1 MLTGTNKCGG
11 EDVKLSER
19 KEKILASIVEYY
31 IATGE
36 PVGSK
41 TLLEHSPLSVSSAT
55 VRNEMAELSALG
67 FIEQPHTSSGR
78 VPSQLGYRYYVDN
91 LMNSY
96 ELPVQEKR
104 LIESRILSASGE
116 PQQILEQAGQ
126 VLAEITNCA
135 VVSTT
140 PCDEHAVIRRVEL
153 VPIGTR
159 TAMMIMLS
167 SSGILKS
174 KVCKL
179 DCELSLDIIE
189 LFYNVVSKNFIG
201 KSAEEVSVAMIQTLA
216 LSLGSKSLVVSPL
229 LITLSDLAQMTE
241 QTQLLLQG
249 QSNLLNYTDYGNAYE
264 IMEFLRRSDPLTSF
278 FSSRKNADAPRILIG
293 KENQFR
299 ELQDSSVIFSNY
311 SVSGKESGTLGLIG
325 PTRIDYARLIPSL
338 KYLTEIVGSIMS
350 DTLEE

>member
-1 MLTGTNKCGG
+1 M
-11 EDVKLSER
+11 KLSER
-19 KEKILASIVEYY
+19 KERILASIVEYY

-41 TLLEHSPLSVSSAT
+41 TLLEHSDLAVSSAT
-55 VRNEMAELSALG
+55 VRNEMAELAALG
-67 FIEQPHTSSGR
+67 YIEQPHTSAGR

-91 LMNSY
+91 LMSQY
-96 ELPVQEKR
+96 ELPLQEKR
-104 LIESRILSASGE
+104 LIESRILGASGE

-153 VPIGTR
+153 VPLGTR

-174 KVCKL
+174 KVCRT
-179 DCELSLDIIE
+179 DCELSMDIIE
-189 LFYNVVSKNFIG
+189 IFYNVVSQNFIG
-201 KSAEEVSVAMIQTLA
+201 KSAEEVTIAMIQTLA
-216 LSLGSKSLVVSPL
+216 LSLGSKSLAMSPL
-229 LITLSDLAQMTE
+229 LVTLSDLAQMTE
-241 QTQLLLQG
+241 QTQLLLEG
-249 QSNLLNYTDYGNAYE
+249 QSNLLNYTDYSNAYE
-264 IMEFLRRSDPLTSF
+264 IMEFLRQSDPLTTL
-278 FSSRKNADAPRILIG
+278 FSSKKNTGSPSILIG

-299 ELQDSSVIFSNY
+299 ELQDSSMIFSKYN
-311 SVSGKESGTLGLIG
+311 VSGKESGTLGIIG

-338 KYLTEIVGSIMS
+338 KYLTEIVGNIMS
-350 DTLEE
+350 DTLED

>member
-1 MLTGTNKCGG
+1 M
-11 EDVKLSER
+11 KLSER
-19 KEKILASIVEYY
+19 KERILASIVEYY

-41 TLLEHSPLSVSSAT
+41 TLLEHSDLSVSSAT

-67 FIEQPHTSSGR
+67 YIEQPHTSAGR
-78 VPSQLGYRYYVDN
+78 IPSQLGYRYYVDN
-91 LMNSY
+91 LMSQY
-96 ELPVQEKR
+96 ELPLQEKR
-104 LIESRILSASGE
+104 LIESRILGSSGE

-153 VPIGTR
+153 VPLGNR

-174 KVCKL
+174 KVCRTE
-179 DCELSLDIIE
+179 CELSLELIE
-189 LFYNVVSKNFIG
+189 MFYNVVSQHFIG
-201 KSAEEVSVAMIQTLA
+201 KSAEEVTIAMIQTLA
-216 LSLGSKSLVVSPL
+216 LSLGSKSLAMSPL

-241 QTQLLLQG
+241 QTQLLLEG
-249 QSNLLNYTDYGNAYE
+249 QSNLLNYTDYSNVYE
-264 IMEFLRRSDPLTSF
+264 IMEFLRQSDPLTTL
-278 FSSRKNADAPRILIG
+278 FSSKKNTGSPSILIG

-299 ELQDSSVIFSNY
+299 ELQDSSMIFSKYN
-311 SVSGKESGTLGLIG
+311 VSGKESGTLGIIG

-338 KYLTEIVGSIMS
+338 KYLTEIVGNIMS
-350 DTLEE
+350 DTLED

>member
-1 MLTGTNKCGG
+1 M
-11 EDVKLSER
+11 KLSER

-41 TLLEHSPLSVSSAT
+41 TLLEHSDLSVSSAT
-55 VRNEMAELSALG
+55 VRNEMAELSLMG
-67 FIEQPHTSSGR
+67 FIEQPHTSAGR

-91 LMNSY
+91 LMNQY
-96 ELPVQEKR
+96 ELPIQEKR
-104 LIESRILSASGE
+104 LIESRILGASGE

-174 KVCKL
+174 KVCRT
-179 DCELSLDIIE
+179 DCELSLDLIE
-189 LFYNVVSKNFIG
+189 MFYNVVSKHFIG
-201 KSAEEVSVAMIQTLA
+201 KSAEEVSIAMIQTLA
-216 LSLGSKSLVVSPL
+216 LSLGSKSLSMSPL

-241 QTQLLLQG
+241 QTQLLLEG
-249 QSNLLNYTDYGNAYE
+249 QSNLLNYTDYPNAYE
-264 IMEFLRRSDPLTSF
+264 LMEFLRQSEPLTSL
-278 FSSRKNADAPRILIG
+278 FSSKKKADAPNILIG

-311 SVSGKESGTLGLIG
+311 NISGKESGTLGLIG

-338 KYLTEIVGSIMS
+338 KYLTEIVGNLMS
-350 DTLEE
+350 DVLED

>member
-1 MLTGTNKCGG
+1 M
-11 EDVKLSER
+11 KLSER
-19 KEKILASIVEYY
+19 KERILASIVEYY

-41 TLLEHSPLSVSSAT
+41 TLLEHSDLSVSSAT

-67 FIEQPHTSSGR
+67 YIEQPHTSAGR

-91 LMNSY
+91 LMSQY
-96 ELPVQEKR
+96 ELPLQEKR
-104 LIESRILSASGE
+104 LIESRILGSSGE

-153 VPIGTR
+153 VPLGTR

-174 KVCKL
+174 KVCRT
-179 DCELSLDIIE
+179 DCELSMDIIE
-189 LFYNVVSKNFIG
+189 MFYNVVSQNFIG
-201 KSAEEVSVAMIQTLA
+201 KSAEEVTIAMIQTLA
-216 LSLGSKSLVVSPL
+216 LSLGSKSLAMSPL
-229 LITLSDLAQMTE
+229 LVTLSDLAQMTE
-241 QTQLLLQG
+241 QTQLLLVG
-249 QSNLLNYTDYGNAYE
+249 QSNLLNYTDYSNAYE
-264 IMEFLRRSDPLTSF
+264 IMEFLRQSDPLTTL
-278 FSSRKNADAPRILIG
+278 FSSKKNTGSPSILIG

-299 ELQDSSVIFSNY
+299 ELQDSSMIFSKYN
-311 SVSGKESGTLGLIG
+311 VSGKESGTLGIIG

-338 KYLTEIVGSIMS
+338 KYLTEIVGNIMS
-350 DTLEE
+350 DTLED

>member
-1 MLTGTNKCGG
+1 M
-11 EDVKLSER
+11 KLSER
-19 KEKILASIVEYY
+19 KERILASIVEYY

-41 TLLEHSPLSVSSAT
+41 TLLEHSDLSVSSAT

-67 FIEQPHTSSGR
+67 YIEQPHTSAGR
-78 VPSQLGYRYYVDN
+78 IPSQLGYRYYVDN
-91 LMNSY
+91 LMSQY
-96 ELPVQEKR
+96 ELPLQEKR
-104 LIESRILSASGE
+104 LIESRILGSSGE

-153 VPIGTR
+153 VPLGNR

-174 KVCKL
+174 KVCRTE
-179 DCELSLDIIE
+179 CELSLELIE
-189 LFYNVVSKNFIG
+189 MFYNVVSQHFIG
-201 KSAEEVSVAMIQTLA
+201 KSAEEVTIAMIQTLA
-216 LSLGSKSLVVSPL
+216 LSLGSKSLAMSPL

-241 QTQLLLQG
+241 QTQLLLEG
-249 QSNLLNYTDYGNAYE
+249 QSNLLNYTDYSNAYE
-264 IMEFLRRSDPLTSF
+264 IMEFLRQSDPLTTL
-278 FSSRKNADAPRILIG
+278 FSSKKNTGSPSILIG

-299 ELQDSSVIFSNY
+299 ELQDSSMIFSKYN
-311 SVSGKESGTLGLIG
+311 VSGKESGTLGIIG

-338 KYLTEIVGSIMS
+338 KYLTEIVGNIMS
-350 DTLEE
+350 DTLED

>member
-1 MLTGTNKCGG
+1 M
-11 EDVKLSER
+11 KLSER
-19 KEKILASIVEYY
+19 KERILASIVEYY

-41 TLLEHSPLSVSSAT
+41 TLLEHSDLAVSSAT
-55 VRNEMAELSALG
+55 VRNEMAELAALG
-67 FIEQPHTSSGR
+67 YIEQPHTSAGR

-91 LMNSY
+91 LMSQY
-96 ELPVQEKR
+96 ELPLQEKR
-104 LIESRILSASGE
+104 LIESRILGASGE

-153 VPIGTR
+153 VPLGTR

-174 KVCKL
+174 KVCRT
-179 DCELSLDIIE
+179 DCELSMDIIE
-189 LFYNVVSKNFIG
+189 IFYNVVSQNFIG
-201 KSAEEVSVAMIQTLA
+201 KSAEEVTIAMIQTLA
-216 LSLGSKSLVVSPL
+216 LSLGSKSLAMSPL
-229 LITLSDLAQMTE
+229 LVTLSDLAQMTE
-241 QTQLLLQG
+241 QTQLLLVG
-249 QSNLLNYTDYGNAYE
+249 QSNLLNYTDYSNAYE
-264 IMEFLRRSDPLTSF
+264 IMEFLRQSDPLTTL
-278 FSSRKNADAPRILIG
+278 FSSKKNTGSPSILIG

-299 ELQDSSVIFSNY
+299 ELQDSSMIFSKYN
-311 SVSGKESGTLGLIG
+311 VSGKESGTLGIIG

-338 KYLTEIVGSIMS
+338 KYLTEIVGNIMS
-350 DTLEE
+350 DTLED

>member
-1 MLTGTNKCGG
+1 M
-11 EDVKLSER
+11 KLSER

-91 LMNSY
+91 LMNLY
-96 ELPVQEKR
+96 ELPLQEKR
-104 LIESRILSASGE
+104 LIESRILGASGE

-140 PCDEHAVIRRVEL
+140 PCDENAVIRRVEL

-179 DCELSLDIIE
+179 DCELSLNLIE

-201 KSAEEVSVAMIQTLA
+201 KSAGEVSTAMLQTIA
-216 LSLGSKSLVVSPL
+216 LSLGSNSLAISPL

-241 QTQLLLQG
+241 QTQLILQG
-249 QSNLLNYTDYGNAYE
+249 QSNLLSFSDYSNAYE
-264 IMEFLRRSDPLTSF
+264 IMEFLRQADPLSSF
-278 FSSRKNADAPRILIG
+278 FSSKKNAEVPKILIG

-299 ELQDSSVIFSNY
+299 ELRDSSVIFSGY
-311 SVSGKESGTLGLIG
+311 KVGGKESGTLALIG

-338 KYLTEIVGSIMS
+338 KYLTEIVGNIMS
-350 DTLEE
+350 DTLED

>member
-1 MLTGTNKCGG
+1 M
-11 EDVKLSER
+11 KLSER
-19 KEKILASIVEYY
+19 KERILASIVEYY

-41 TLLEHSPLSVSSAT
+41 TLLEHSDLAVSSAT

-67 FIEQPHTSSGR
+67 YIEQPHTSAGR

-91 LMNSY
+91 LMSQY
-96 ELPVQEKR
+96 ELPLQEKR
-104 LIESRILSASGE
+104 LIESRILGSSGE

-153 VPIGTR
+153 VPLGAR

-174 KVCKL
+174 KVCRTE
-179 DCELSLDIIE
+179 CELSMDIIE
-189 LFYNVVSKNFIG
+189 MFYNVVSQNFIG
-201 KSAEEVSVAMIQTLA
+201 KSAEEVTIAMIQTLA
-216 LSLGSKSLVVSPL
+216 LSLGSKSLAMSPL
-229 LITLSDLAQMTE
+229 LVTLSDLAQMTE
-241 QTQLLLQG
+241 QTQLLLEG
-249 QSNLLNYTDYGNAYE
+249 QSNLLNYTDYSNAYE
-264 IMEFLRRSDPLTSF
+264 IMEFLRQSDPLTTL
-278 FSSRKNADAPRILIG
+278 FSSKKNTGSPSILIG

-299 ELQDSSVIFSNY
+299 ELQDSSMIFSKYN
-311 SVSGKESGTLGLIG
+311 VSGKESGTLGIIG

-338 KYLTEIVGSIMS
+338 KYLTEIVGNIMS
-350 DTLEE
+350 DTLED

>member
-1 MLTGTNKCGG
+1 M
-11 EDVKLSER
+11 KLSER
-19 KEKILASIVEYY
+19 KERILASIVEYY

-41 TLLEHSPLSVSSAT
+41 TLLEHSDLAVSSAT

-67 FIEQPHTSSGR
+67 FIEQPHTSAGR
-78 VPSQLGYRYYVDN
+78 IPSQLGYRYYVDN
-91 LMNSY
+91 LMSQY
-96 ELPVQEKR
+96 ELPLQEKR
-104 LIESRILSASGE
+104 LIESRILGASGE

-153 VPIGTR
+153 VPLGTR

-174 KVCKL
+174 KVCRT
-179 DCELSLDIIE
+179 DCELSMDIIE
-189 LFYNVVSKNFIG
+189 MFYNVVSQNFIG
-201 KSAEEVSVAMIQTLA
+201 KSAEEVTIARIQTLA
-216 LSLGSKSLVVSPL
+216 LSLGSKSLAMSPL
-229 LITLSDLAQMTE
+229 LVTLSDLAQMTE
-241 QTQLLLQG
+241 QTQLLLEG
-249 QSNLLNYTDYGNAYE
+249 QSNLLNYTDYSNAYE
-264 IMEFLRRSDPLTSF
+264 IMEFLRQSDPLTTL
-278 FSSRKNADAPRILIG
+278 FSSKKNTGSPSIVIG

-299 ELQDSSVIFSNY
+299 ELQDSSMIFSKYN
-311 SVSGKESGTLGLIG
+311 VSGKESGTLGIIG

-338 KYLTEIVGSIMS
+338 KYLTEIVGNIMS
-350 DTLEE
+350 DTLED

>member
-1 MLTGTNKCGG
+1 M
-11 EDVKLSER
+11 KLSER
-19 KEKILASIVEYY
+19 KERILASIVEYY

-41 TLLEHSPLSVSSAT
+41 TLLEHSDLSVSSAT
-55 VRNEMAELSALG
+55 VRNEMAELAALG
-67 FIEQPHTSSGR
+67 YIEQPHTSAGR

-91 LMNSY
+91 LMSQY
-96 ELPVQEKR
+96 ELPLQEKR
-104 LIESRILSASGE
+104 LIESRILGASGE

-153 VPIGTR
+153 VPLGTR

-174 KVCKL
+174 KVCRT
-179 DCELSLDIIE
+179 DCELSMDIIE
-189 LFYNVVSKNFIG
+189 MFYNVVSQNFIG
-201 KSAEEVSVAMIQTLA
+201 KSAEEVTIAMIQTLA
-216 LSLGSKSLVVSPL
+216 LSLGSKSLAMSPL
-229 LITLSDLAQMTE
+229 LVTLSDLAQMTE
-241 QTQLLLQG
+241 QTQLLLVG
-249 QSNLLNYTDYGNAYE
+249 QSNLLNYTDYSNAYE
-264 IMEFLRRSDPLTSF
+264 IMEFLRQSDPLTTL
-278 FSSRKNADAPRILIG
+278 FSSKKNTGSPSIVIG

-299 ELQDSSVIFSNY
+299 ELQDSSMIFSKYN
-311 SVSGKESGTLGLIG
+311 VSGKESGTLGIIG

-338 KYLTEIVGSIMS
+338 KYLTEIVGNIMS
-350 DTLEE
+350 DTLED

>member
-1 MLTGTNKCGG
+1 M
-11 EDVKLSER
+11 KLSER

-41 TLLEHSPLSVSSAT
+41 TLLEHSDLSVSSAT
-55 VRNEMAELSALG
+55 VRNEMAELAMMG
-67 FIEQPHTSSGR
+67 FIEQPHTSAGR
-78 VPSQLGYRYYVDN
+78 VPSQLGYRYYVDH
-91 LMNSY
+91 LMNQY
-96 ELPVQEKR
+96 ELPLQEKR
-104 LIESRILSASGE
+104 LIEARILGASGE

-174 KVCKL
+174 KVCRT
-179 DCELSLDIIE
+179 DCELSLDLIE
-189 LFYNVVSKNFIG
+189 MFYNVVSQHFIG

-216 LSLGSKSLVVSPL
+216 MSLGSRSLAMSPL

-241 QTQLLLQG
+241 QTQLLLEG
-249 QSNLLNYTDYGNAYE
+249 QSNLLNYTDYPNAYE
-264 IMEFLRRSDPLTSF
+264 LMEFLRQSEPITSL
-278 FSSRKNADAPRILIG
+278 FSSRKKVGVPNILIG

-299 ELQDSSVIFSNY
+299 ELQDSSLIFSNY
-311 SVSGKESGTLGLIG
+311 NVSGKESGTLGLIG

-338 KYLTEIVGSIMS
+338 KYLTELVGNLMS
-350 DTLEE
+350 DVLED

>member
-1 MLTGTNKCGG
+1 M
-11 EDVKLSER
+11 KLSER
-19 KEKILASIVEYY
+19 KERILANIVEYY

-41 TLLEHSPLSVSSAT
+41 TLLEHSDLSVSSAT

-67 FIEQPHTSSGR
+67 YIEQPHTSAGR
-78 VPSQLGYRYYVDN
+78 IPSQLGYRYYVDN
-91 LMNSY
+91 LMSQY
-96 ELPVQEKR
+96 ELPLQEKR
-104 LIESRILSASGE
+104 LIESRILGSSGE

-153 VPIGTR
+153 VPLGNR

-174 KVCKL
+174 KVCRTE
-179 DCELSLDIIE
+179 CELSLELIE
-189 LFYNVVSKNFIG
+189 MFYNVVSQHFIG
-201 KSAEEVSVAMIQTLA
+201 KSAEEVTIAMIQTLA
-216 LSLGSKSLVVSPL
+216 LSLGSKSLAMSPL
-229 LITLSDLAQMTE
+229 LVTLSDLAQMTE
-241 QTQLLLQG
+241 QTQLLLEG
-249 QSNLLNYTDYGNAYE
+249 QSNLLNYTDYSNAYE
-264 IMEFLRRSDPLTSF
+264 IMEFLRQSDPLTTL
-278 FSSRKNADAPRILIG
+278 FSSKKNTGSPSILIG

-299 ELQDSSVIFSNY
+299 ELQDSSMIFSKYN
-311 SVSGKESGTLGLIG
+311 VSGKESGTLGIIG

-338 KYLTEIVGSIMS
+338 KYLTEIVGNIMS
-350 DTLEE
+350 DTLED

>member
-1 MLTGTNKCGG
+1 MR
-11 EDVKLSER
+11 LSER
-19 KEKILASIVEYY
+19 KERILANIVEYY

-41 TLLEHSPLSVSSAT
+41 TLLEHSDLSVSSAT

-67 FIEQPHTSSGR
+67 YIEQPHTSAGR

-91 LMNSY
+91 LMSQY
-96 ELPVQEKR
+96 ELPLQEKR
-104 LIESRILSASGE
+104 LIESRILGSSGE

-153 VPIGTR
+153 VPLGTR

-174 KVCKL
+174 KVCRT
-179 DCELSLDIIE
+179 DCELSMDIIE
-189 LFYNVVSKNFIG
+189 MFYNVVSQNFIG
-201 KSAEEVSVAMIQTLA
+201 KSAEEVTIAMIQTLA
-216 LSLGSKSLVVSPL
+216 LSLGSKSLAMSPL
-229 LITLSDLAQMTE
+229 LVTLSDLAQMTE
-241 QTQLLLQG
+241 QTQLLLVG
-249 QSNLLNYTDYGNAYE
+249 QSNLLNYTDYSNAYE
-264 IMEFLRRSDPLTSF
+264 IMEFLRQSDPLTTL
-278 FSSRKNADAPRILIG
+278 FSSKKNTGSPSILIG

-299 ELQDSSVIFSNY
+299 ELQDSSMIFSKYN
-311 SVSGKESGTLGLIG
+311 VSGKESGTLGIIG

-338 KYLTEIVGSIMS
+338 KYLTEIVGNIMS
-350 DTLEE
+350 DTLED